1 MVALMVGA
9 EKMERNG
16 IKCVTQLALS
26 DVGKESI
33 RVGFWLEQNVAGV
46 Y

>member
-1 MVALMVGA
+1 
-9 EKMERNG
+9 MERNG